1 MAKSQ
6 GPDFASLARLGGSIL
21 SAAGR
26 ELGPDVQVE
35 DQQLAVDFISAVE
48 ALTAEVRRLRSA
60 VEQQTIAT
68 TELQKQLRGGRRIPT

>member
-1 MAKSQ
+1 MAKQ

-35 DQQLAVDFISAVE
+35 DQQLATDFISAVE
-48 ALTAEVRRLRSA
+48 ALTAEVRRLRAA
-60 VEQQTIAT
+60 VEQQTAACD
-68 TELQKQLRGGRRIPT
+68 ELREQMSGGRRIPR